1 MSVMSLAVVC
11 SLGLLVIIN
20 AEGGAQSEPNMHSM
34 TCRCLK
40 VTSKRVNPKY
50 LKKIDIHPPRKSCP
64 KIEVLVTMTND
75 NVICIDPE
83 AKWFSDMM
91 QRLLKKNK
99 HIQKTTSELASA
111 ESK

>member
-20 AEGGAQSEPNMHSM
+20 AVGGEQSEPNMHIM

-40 VTSKRVNPKY
+40 VTSKRLSPKY
-50 LKKIDIHPPRKSCP
+50 FKKIDIHRPRKNCP
-64 KIEVLVTMTND
+64 RIEVLITTTND

-99 HIQKTTSELASA
+99 HIQKTSE
-111 ESK
+111 E